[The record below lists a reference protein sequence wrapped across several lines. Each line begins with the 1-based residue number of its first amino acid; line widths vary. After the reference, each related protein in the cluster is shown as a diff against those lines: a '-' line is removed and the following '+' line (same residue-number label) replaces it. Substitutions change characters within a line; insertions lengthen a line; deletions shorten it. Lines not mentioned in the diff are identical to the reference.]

1 MDDWNTQHYQVCI
14 LYIVSLFLWYPIF
27 DPCYLFFFPV
37 SIFRGQ
43 TQRLQRIFPVT
54 VGRFDVERTSSQYR
68 FGASLCISPARGR
81 KRARKR
87 RRTTKRFSDEKWSE
101 VGCRDSGHE
110 NQSPLQRLNIKVS
123 PFFCAMKKGLYVFGF

>member
-1 MDDWNTQHYQVCI
+1 M
-14 LYIVSLFLWYPIF
+14 LFV
-27 DPCYLFFFPV
+27 FFP
-37 SIFRGQ
+37 SFNLQGYPQ

-54 VGRFDVERTSSQYR
+54 VGRFDVERTSQSR

-87 RRTTKRFSDEKWSE
+87 RRTIKRFSDEKWSE

-123 PFFCAMKKGLYVFGF
+123 PFFCAMKKGLYVFDSKSVPERFTNIVDLE